1 MYQNR
6 QFSFYS
12 THHNDICELNFQGNV
27 GRLGTSFLVFFFYS
41 GALPLRGSIPD
52 MTSDSERYIQLQN
65 AYVEQ
70 ANKDVAVITDK
81 VNMLTSSL
89 AKVGYTTKKACFFQ
103 LRG

>member
-1 MYQNR
+1 
-6 QFSFYS
+6 
-12 THHNDICELNFQGNV
+12 
-27 GRLGTSFLVFFFYS
+27 
-41 GALPLRGSIPD
+41 